1 MKILISVTFVLLTL
15 VNICYP
21 QSGWFTQYS
30 NTTNHLRDVQFVD
43 QQTGWSVGWSNTIR
57 KTTNGG
63 LTWFS
68 QYSPSSQNNFQSCCF
83 INSMTG
89 WIGGGSQTGN
99 VSYIY
104 KTTNGGENWVNQYN
118 SNSGII
124 MKVTFAGSLYG
135 CAAGDGG
142 KILTTTDGGQNW
154 IQRVS
159 GISTALTNVFIRNS
173 STGWIVGDYGVILK
187 TTTGGVLWSPYYSGT
202 TQNLEGVRFISDL
215 TGFAVGYNNVILK
228 TTDGGQNWATKPSGT
243 TGYWLNSVSFVNST
257 TGWISGG
264 NYNGNGQIYKST
276 NGGESWQ
283 LQVIPSTSWLANI
296 HFVNI
301 DKGWAVGSNGSI
313 VNTINGGLP
322 GPNAPNLVFPPNN
335 SINVPVNTTFR
346 WSNVTGAQHYTFQI
360 STLSNFSV
368 ITDSITVDTNL
379 YSIPIGKLTYALTYF
394 WRVKAFNA
402 VGSSPWSSVWM
413 FSTLTGINSI
423 STVIPSEFK
432 VYDAYPNPFNPT
444 TKIKFDVPK
453 ATSMQIIVFDVTG
466 RQVDRV
472 FDGNISAGTFEYTW
486 KAEKFNS
493 GVYILRV
500 ISKEFSASKKL
511 LLVK

>member
-15 VNICYP
+15 VNICYS

-30 NTTNHLRDVQFVD
+30 NTTNHLRDLQFID

-63 LTWFS
+63 MTWFS
-68 QYSPSSQNNFQSCCF
+68 QFSPSSQNHFQSCYF

-99 VSYIY
+99 ISYIY
-104 KTTNGGENWVNQYN
+104 KTTNGGENWIQQYY

-124 MKVTFAGSLYG
+124 MRLSFSGSLYG
-135 CAAGDGG
+135 CATGDGG
-142 KILTTTDGGQNW
+142 KILMTTDGGQSW
-154 IQRVS
+154 VQRVS
-159 GISTALTNVFIRNS
+159 GISTALTNVYLLNS

-187 TTTGGVLWSPYYSGT
+187 TTTGGVYWSPYYSGT
-202 TQNLEGVRFISDL
+202 TQNLEGVHFLNGL
-215 TGFAVGYNNVILK
+215 TGFVVGYNSVILK
-228 TTDGGQNWATKPSGT
+228 STDGGQNWLSKLSGAKS
-243 TGYWLNSVSFVNST
+243 YWPNSVFFLNDN

-264 NYNGNGQIYKST
+264 KYGGIGQIIKTT
-276 NGGESWQ
+276 NGGENWA
-283 LQVIPSTSWLANI
+283 LQTIPSTSWLANI
-296 HFVNI
+296 YFANAE
-301 DKGWAVGSNGSI
+301 KGWAVGSNGSI
-313 VNTINGGLP
+313 VSTIDGGLP
-322 GPNAPNLVFPPNN
+322 IPNAPNLIFPPNN
-335 SINVPVNTTFR
+335 SINVPVNTTFS
-346 WSNVTGAQHYTFQI
+346 WSNVSSAQHYAFQI

-368 ITDSITVDTNL
+368 ITDSITVNTNL

-394 WRVKAFNA
+394 WRVKAFNS

-444 TKIKFDVPK
+444 TKIKFDIPK
-453 ATSMQIIVFDVTG
+453 ATSMQILVFDVSG
-466 RQVDRV
+466 RQVDKLY
-472 FDGNISAGTFEYTW
+472 DGNISAGSFEYTW
-486 KAEKFNS
+486 NA
-493 GVYILRV
+493 
-500 ISKEFSASKKL
+500 
-511 LLVK
+511 